1 MTNYLGNQNSS
12 KSIQRALIA
21 LNGAVS
27 QFEEHYRT
35 FAKGHKYIRIEDK
48 LHSAI
53 QNAALEE
60 DIAQSANIFADQ
72 IRATLAVA
80 EIKEDF
86 RKSSTGWNHTLY
98 KFLARLY
105 PVARFSLRL
114 TGAFAEVTILT
125 VSTGFNHQ
133 GATFMPL
140 KGLADGLGII
150 LQVSKIQNPC

>member
-1 MTNYLGNQNSS
+1 MRDYLGNSNSS
-12 KSIQRALIA
+12 TSIQRALIA
-21 LNGAVS
+21 FNGAVAE
-27 QFEEHYRT
+27 FEKHYRT
-35 FAKGHKYIRIEDK
+35 FAKDHKYIRIEDK

-53 QNAALEE
+53 RKAALEE

-80 EIKEDF
+80 EIKEDL
-86 RKSSTGWNHTLY
+86 RKPSKGWNYTLY

-125 VSTGFNHQ
+125 VLTTRVQRLCH
-133 GATFMPL
+133 
-140 KGLADGLGII
+140 
-150 LQVSKIQNPC
+150 